1 MYIHTYIVYI
11 YVHKGLGVAH
21 LFPATC
27 QNWLEKPLGGSWNF
41 LHANQWG
48 CLGFWHLEFLLRR
61 RWLTYIHMYLHTY
74 AHIYLATYV
83 CMYVQTVTRK
93 HEMFAEALVR
103 SSKSGTKIECMIHWL
118 IFGAILGPSWG
129 YLGAIVGPTYIGHLG
144 LSWARSVAG
153 EAWANAR
160 R

>member
-1 MYIHTYIVYI
+1 MYIHIEPGCI
-11 YVHKGLGVAH
+11 HRYVHMYVHADG
-21 LFPATC
+21 P
-27 QNWLEKPLGGSWNF
+27 PLGAST
-41 LHANQWG
+41 LCVH
-48 CLGFWHLEFLLRR
+48 
-61 RWLTYIHMYLHTY
+61 
-74 AHIYLATYV
+74 
-83 CMYVQTVTRK
+83 TRK
-93 HEMFAEALVR
+93 HEMFAETLVR